1 MEHITIDQYSEIA
14 AKANAEIRGR
24 LEGHVGPDSIPT
36 VSMGVV
42 KAVLSAA
49 DKVLPKVETLA
60 QPVNAVGLLP
70 CAHCGDEADTTT
82 WCSEDSNWYAFCKVC
97 LASTG
102 FFDEESEA
110 IAAWN
115 RRAQPVNA
123 DRWEP
128 LVFDPDGD
136 IVHQEMA
143 KLMAEMQRTLLAF
156 GDTSDVRLCCQRAQ
170 PQPSPSAMVGLTKE
184 VAECIYG
191 LVIEG
196 QVNGMER
203 TCKKVR
209 EWLES
214 QPSPS
219 AGQPQAMER
228 VPDGAITRRD
238 DLYDAGGNPVSIEW
252 EFGGSTLVCRYLS
265 ADIDPSWVM
274 LPPKWQLWRPRP
286 QDTEAT
292 DATN

>member
-143 KLMAEMQRTLLAF
+143 KLIAEMRRTLLAF

-170 PQPSPSAMVGLTKE
+170 PQPSPSA
-184 VAECIYG
+184 
-191 LVIEG
+191 
-196 QVNGMER
+196 
-203 TCKKVR
+203 
-209 EWLES
+209 
-214 QPSPS
+214 
-219 AGQPQAMER
+219 GQPQEMEV
-228 VPDGAITRRD
+228 VPDGQYGIIRVDTEGKRI
-238 DLYDAGGNPVSIEW
+238 V
-252 EFGGSTLVCRYLS
+252 FGMVLGWLLLPDGLVL
-265 ADIDPSWVM
+265 M
-274 LPPKWQLWRPRP
+274 RPRP
-286 QDTEAT
+286 QGQS
-292 DATN
+292 